1 MIQPTTSTV
10 FPPHRIEPLRSRVAA
25 PNEPAMTEELLPFT
39 VRLVRNEDDLNKAV
53 HIRHSAYARHMPT
66 VAETLI
72 SPEKTD
78 TDDGVVVLLAES
90 KLDGS
95 PLGSVR
101 IQTNRYRP
109 LSLEKSIEL
118 PAWLKDQS
126 LAQVS
131 RFGVIN
137 GTIGRL
143 VKMVLV
149 KGCLQYSE
157 HSGIDWNVIAARA
170 PLDRSYRQ
178 LTYQDI
184 FPDAGYIPL
193 AHMDNVPHRIMG
205 FEVDTCTTRLTQLN
219 HPLLDF
225 FCHTYHPD
233 LDVGGTRS
241 RAFGRGLPVVNNDPV
256 SSFVN

>member
-1 MIQPTTSTV
+1 MIHHATSSVFQPR
-10 FPPHRIEPLRSRVAA
+10 RIETLGSRGDSLNA
-25 PNEPAMTEELLPFT
+25 PTMTEERLPFT
-39 VRLVRNEDDLNKAV
+39 VRLVRNEEDLNKAV
-53 HIRHSAYARHMPT
+53 QIRHSAYARHMPA

-72 SPEKTD
+72 FPEKAD
-78 TDDGVVVLLAES
+78 TEDGVVVLLAES

-95 PLGSVR
+95 PLGTVR
-101 IQTNRYRP
+101 IQTNRYQP
-109 LSLEKSIEL
+109 LSLEKSVEL
-118 PAWLKDQS
+118 PTWLKDQS

-157 HSGIDWNVIAARA
+157 HSGIDWDVIAARA
-170 PLDRSYRQ
+170 PLDRTYKQ

-193 AHMDNVPHRIMG
+193 AHMGNVPHRIMG
-205 FEVDTCTTRLTQLN
+205 FEVETCTERLTQLN
-219 HPLLDF
+219 HPLLNF

-233 LDVGGTRS
+233 LDVGNVS
-241 RAFGRGLPVVNNDPV
+241 ASAFGHKLHNHSI
-256 SSFVN
+256 SSFAN

>member
-1 MIQPTTSTV
+1 MIQQVTPPDSRPTPST
-10 FPPHRIEPLRSRVAA
+10 
-25 PNEPAMTEELLPFT
+25 MTQESLPFT

-53 HIRHSAYARHMPT
+53 QIRHSAYARHMPK
-66 VAETLI
+66 VAQTLI
-72 SPEKTD
+72 FPEKSD
-78 TDDGVVVLLAES
+78 TQDGVVVLLAES

-109 LSLEKSIEL
+109 LSLEKSIQL

-131 RFGVIN
+131 RFGIVN
-137 GTIGRL
+137 GTIGRM

-157 HSGIDWNVIAARA
+157 RSGINWNVIAARA
-170 PLDRSYRQ
+170 PLDRAYRQ

-184 FPDAGYIPL
+184 FPDMGYIPL

-205 FEVDTCTTRLTQLN
+205 FEVETCTTRLTQLN
-219 HPLLDF
+219 HPLLNF
-225 FCHTYHPD
+225 FCHTHHID
-233 LDVGGTRS
+233 LDVDVDS
-241 RAFGRGLPVVNNDPV
+241 KSQSAFSQSLRAVHKDPTP
-256 SSFVN
+256 SFIN

>member
-1 MIQPTTSTV
+1 MIHHATSSVFQPR
-10 FPPHRIEPLRSRVAA
+10 RIETMGSRIDSLNATT
-25 PNEPAMTEELLPFT
+25 MTEERLPFT
-39 VRLVRNEDDLNKAV
+39 VRLVRNEEDLNKAV
-53 HIRHSAYARHMPT
+53 QIRHSAYARHMPA

-72 SPEKTD
+72 FPEKAD
-78 TDDGVVVLLAES
+78 TEDGVVVLLAES

-95 PLGSVR
+95 PLGTVR
-101 IQTNRYRP
+101 IQTNRYQP
-109 LSLEKSIEL
+109 LSLEKSVQL

-157 HSGIDWNVIAARA
+157 QAGIDWDVIAARA
-170 PLDRSYRQ
+170 PLDRTYKQ

-184 FPDAGYIPL
+184 FPEAGYIPL
-193 AHMDNVPHRIMG
+193 AHMGNVPHRIMG
-205 FEVDTCTTRLTQLN
+205 FEVETCTERLTQMN
-219 HPLLDF
+219 HPLLNF

-233 LDVGGTRS
+233 LDVGS
-241 RAFGRGLPVVNNDPV
+241 ASASAFGYKLQSHSIP
-256 SSFVN
+256 SFAN